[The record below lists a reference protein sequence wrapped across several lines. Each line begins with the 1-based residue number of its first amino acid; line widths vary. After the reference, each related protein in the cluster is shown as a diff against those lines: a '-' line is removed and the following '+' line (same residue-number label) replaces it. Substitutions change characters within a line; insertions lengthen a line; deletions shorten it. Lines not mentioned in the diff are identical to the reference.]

1 MTDGTSEKKV
11 TVNDPASLASFHNKT
26 DGTSIYFVG
35 QYNNGRV
42 AAYDGAWQHLFN
54 IGGFAQV
61 TTLLIS
67 PKLTLW
73 AMDRSSYFIKEY
85 SLDGTFIRTV
95 VSGVSGLESMSM
107 HPNHPNYVWIAAY
120 TAGGL
125 DYKRYQVYSD

>member
-26 DGTSIYFVG
+26 DGTSIYFVA
-35 QYNNGRV
+35 QYNNGQV

-54 IGGFAQV
+54 IGGFGQV
-61 TTLLIS
+61 TSLLIS

-73 AMDRSSYFIKEY
+73 ALDRAYSFIKEY
-85 SLDGTFIRTV
+85 SFDGTLIRTV
-95 VSGVSGLESMSM
+95 STVTGLESLSM
-107 HPNHPNYVWIAAY
+107 HPNHPNYVWIAGY
-120 TAGGL
+120 SGGSL